1 VEGRRLARGADRARD
16 RAWSRPLRLLVA
28 FALAAALT
36 FPAVEAGEIGDRP
49 PRESVARLLAYL
61 RIDTSNPPGN
71 EKKGALFLKSILDA
85 AGIASELDEPAPG
98 RANLYARLPGSGA
111 GPALLLHHHID
122 VVPAERAGW
131 RSAPFAAAEEG
142 TRVTARGALDD
153 KALGLAELEAFVALK
168 GRPLQRDVVYL
179 ATADEEAGGALGLA
193 SVAARRP
200 AWLAGVG
207 FAIGEGG
214 ETETVVET
222 QRLFGV
228 EVAQKSALWLRLSA
242 SGVPGHSASP
252 DPDGAT
258 ARLARLLGSLAS
270 WRRPLAVSPLVAGG
284 LATIAKVRPKDLA
297 DLLRSVPARAAKD
310 PDALRASLTPRFL
323 ALVSDTLA
331 ITRLGPEGGA
341 PNTVPAAAF
350 ADVDC
355 RLLPSTDARAFLEEV
370 RRRASA
376 ERVDVNI
383 RLEAPAGPPSPAPGA
398 LYDVIAAALT
408 RRFPGVLIVPTLGT
422 GTSENRVLRARGA
435 ATYGLL
441 PFRASVYDL
450 QGIHGVNERIREDWF
465 LEGVE
470 LMKEIV
476 AKFAAR

>member
-1 VEGRRLARGADRARD
+1 MKRLV
-16 RAWSRPLRLLVA
+16 PFA
-28 FALAAALT
+28 FAAALA
-36 FPAVEAGEIGDRP
+36 FPLGAAP
-49 PRESVARLLAYL
+49 PSDGVARLLAYL

-98 RANLYARLPGSGA
+98 RASLYARLTGSGA
-111 GPALLLHHHID
+111 GPALLLHHHLD
-122 VVPAERAGW
+122 VVPAGRAGW
-131 RSAPFAAAEEG
+131 RSAPFAAEEEG

-153 KALGLAELEAFVALK
+153 KALGLAELEAFLALR
-168 GRPLQRDVVYL
+168 GRPLRRDVVYL

-242 SGVPGHSASP
+242 SGLPGHSASP
-252 DPDGAT
+252 DPANAP
-258 ARLARLLGSLAS
+258 ARLARLLGDLVS
-270 WRRPLAVSPLVAGG
+270 RKRPLVVSPLVADA
-284 LATIAKVRPKDLA
+284 LATTAKVKPKDLA
-297 DLLRSVPARAAKD
+297 DLLRSVRARAEKD
-310 PDALRASLTPRFL
+310 PDSLRTLLTPRFL
-323 ALVSDTLA
+323 ALVTDTLV
-331 ITRLGPEGGA
+331 ITRLGPEDGA
-341 PNTVPAAAF
+341 PNAVPAVAF

-355 RLLPSTDARAFLEEV
+355 RLLPSTDLRAFLDEV

-376 ERVDVNI
+376 ERVDVSV
-383 RLEAPAGPPSPAPGA
+383 RLEASAGPPSPTPGA
-398 LYDVIAAALT
+398 LYDVIAAVLS
-408 RRFPGVLIVPTLGT
+408 RRFPGVLVVPTLGT
-422 GTSENRVLRARGA
+422 GTSENRVLRARGV
-435 ATYGLL
+435 ATYGVL

-450 QGIHGVNERIREDWF
+450 RGIHGVNERIRTDWY

-476 AKFAAR
+476 ARFAAR